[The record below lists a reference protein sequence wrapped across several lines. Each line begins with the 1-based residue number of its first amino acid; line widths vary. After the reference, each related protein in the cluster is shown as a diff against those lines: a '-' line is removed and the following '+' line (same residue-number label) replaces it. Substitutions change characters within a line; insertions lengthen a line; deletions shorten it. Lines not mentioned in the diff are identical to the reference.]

1 MNIISAWRALACG
14 TCSLF
19 LGATPLEAR
28 FLQVD
33 PVGYDDQIN
42 LYVYV
47 RNDPTNAIDPTG
59 ETGYY
64 VSRAAGGTAGSA
76 DHGFVVVADYPGGP
90 IRAIFSYTDINGTLR
105 SSANDISADGTLR
118 VDVGVWNNLG
128 TPSST
133 ESGTTFNIIDATDQ
147 AIVESGNS
155 VDRSLQSGEVGY
167 SAIPALTPSGCN
179 SNCGAAAVANI
190 SREQSEN
197 PGEHPAPDNSRWA
210 PGRAQSE
217 RIEERVRPR

>member
-1 MNIISAWRALACG
+1 MKIASRRRLLIWGMC
-14 TCSLF
+14 CSF
-19 LGATPLEAR
+19 TWSTPVAAR

-33 PVGYDDQIN
+33 PVGYKDQFN
-42 LYVYV
+42 LYAYV
-47 RNDPTNAIDPTG
+47 RNDPINAIDPTG

-64 VSRAAGGTAGSA
+64 VSRAAGGTAGLA
-76 DHGFVVVADYPGGP
+76 DHGFVAVADYPGGP

-105 SSANDISADGTLR
+105 SSANDLSADGTLR

-128 TPSST
+128 TPSSV

-147 AIVESGNS
+147 AIVQTGNS

-167 SAIPALTPSGCN
+167 SSIPSLTPSGCN
-179 SNCGAAAVANI
+179 SNCGAAAVANL
-190 SREQSEN
+190 SREQSGN

-210 PGRAQSE
+210 PGRDQSE
-217 RIEERVRPR
+217 RIEERVKPR